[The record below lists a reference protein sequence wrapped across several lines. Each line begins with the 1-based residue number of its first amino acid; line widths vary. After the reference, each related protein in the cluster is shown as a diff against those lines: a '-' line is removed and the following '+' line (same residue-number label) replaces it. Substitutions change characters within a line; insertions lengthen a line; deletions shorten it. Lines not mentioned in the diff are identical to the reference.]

1 MFKKEDMTVCGC
13 GPHKGGRTMSLKD
26 MKKMR
31 SFHNFD
37 EAAEHI
43 LHMLSKQMNINTL
56 FIAKNDG
63 VTNKIVK
70 AVNAGEE
77 LVQEGSSSPLE
88 QTFCSLSINYGEE
101 PLKIGDISKSKEAG
115 KLPIASRY
123 NNGSFMGIPIY
134 YENGDVYGT
143 ICGLDNQ
150 PFDFTEEHQNS
161 FEMMSALLT
170 YVLELEKANEQIQSL
185 SSPLVPVTKGVSI
198 LPVIGHI
205 TPRRAQAIIEDVLEK
220 CSGEMDYLI
229 IDVSGVTHLNA
240 EVGKY
245 LLMLVSAL
253 KIIGVAPV
261 ITGIQPFMA
270 LKVPH
275 FASALK
281 GEIIEAN
288 LEMAL
293 SKLGFVLKRESK

>member
-1 MFKKEDMTVCGC
+1 
-13 GPHKGGRTMSLKD
+13 MSLKD
-26 MKKMR
+26 MKKLK
-31 SFHNFD
+31 SFQNFD

-43 LHMLSKQMNINTL
+43 LHMLSKQMSINTL

-63 VTNKIVK
+63 ITNRIVK
-70 AVNAGEE
+70 SVNAREE
-77 LVQEGSSSPLE
+77 LVQEGSSAPFE
-88 QTFCSLSINYGEE
+88 QTFCSLSVNYGED
-101 PLKIGDISKSKEAG
+101 PLKIDDISKSADAE
-115 KLPIASRY
+115 KLPIASQF
-123 NNGSFMGIPIY
+123 NNGSFIGIPIY

-150 PFDFTEEHQNS
+150 PFNFTEEHHQS

-170 YVLELEKANEQIQSL
+170 YVLKLEEANEQIQSL

-205 TPRRAQAIIEDVLEK
+205 TTRRAQAMIEDVLSK
-220 CSGEMDYLI
+220 CSVEMDYLI
-229 IDVSGVTHLNA
+229 IDVSGVTQLNS
-240 EVGKY
+240 EVGSY
-245 LLMLVSAL
+245 LLNLVNTL
-253 KIIGVAPV
+253 KIIGITPV

-275 FASALK
+275 FAVALK

-288 LEMAL
+288 LETAL
-293 SKLGFVLKRESK
+293 SKLGFELKKEYK

>member
-1 MFKKEDMTVCGC
+1 
-13 GPHKGGRTMSLKD
+13 MSLKD
-26 MKKMR
+26 MRKLR
-31 SFHNFD
+31 SFQNFD

-43 LHMLSKQMNINTL
+43 LHMLSKQMSINTL
-56 FIAKNDG
+56 FIAKNDS

-70 AVNAGEE
+70 AVNTREE
-77 LVQEGSSSPLE
+77 LVQEGSSTPFE
-88 QTFCSLSINYGEE
+88 QTFCSLSVNYGEE
-101 PLKIGDISKSKEAG
+101 PLKIGDISKSEDAG
-115 KLPIASRY
+115 KLKIASQF

-150 PFDFTEEHQNS
+150 PFDFTEEHIKA

-220 CSGEMDYLI
+220 CGVEMDYLI
-229 IDVSGVTHLNA
+229 IDVSGVTQLNS

-253 KIIGVAPV
+253 KIIGVTPV

-275 FASALK
+275 FAAALK

-288 LEMAL
+288 LETAL
-293 SKLGFVLKRESK
+293 SKLGFVLKKNGK